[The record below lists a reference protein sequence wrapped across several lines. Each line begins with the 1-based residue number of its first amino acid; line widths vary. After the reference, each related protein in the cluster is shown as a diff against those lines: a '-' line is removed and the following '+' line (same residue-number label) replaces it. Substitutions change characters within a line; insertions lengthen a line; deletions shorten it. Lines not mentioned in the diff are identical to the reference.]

1 MRWPQVA
8 SRRFRLGIRKNF
20 CMEKEVRHWNGLPGE
35 VVESPSVAVF
45 KRREDVAL
53 RDVVW
58 WWEVLGQVDGWMG

>member
-1 MRWPQVA
+1 
-8 SRRFRLGIRKNF
+8 
-20 CMEKEVRHWNGLPGE
+20 MEKEVRHWNGLPGE